1 MHFIDKK
8 GDRGC
13 VNNPPHRSKA
23 MQQRISVSSSD
34 PLQLTLVGVG
44 VQLSFVTMH
53 MRVRVWIPSPH
64 DALQAPYSVKFP
76 NTASAK
82 NIDQVCVIC
91 EKSTCTKSEY

>member
-1 MHFIDKK
+1 
-8 GDRGC
+8 
-13 VNNPPHRSKA
+13 

-76 NTASAK
+76 NMASAK

-91 EKSTCTKSEY
+91 EKLTCKKSEYKKETYDTAEEWSSVQEWL